1 MIKNFLPKS
10 LLGRA
15 LLIIVMPLI
24 ILQLVSAAI
33 FYETHWAKVS
43 RKLAYGLV
51 GDITTLVELLRLESA
66 DNSLKS
72 IQALASQNMG
82 LSLRLKKN
90 QILSKVDETGQ
101 NWDIEDTFV
110 KVLRSSL
117 QRPFNIKESAIEKHI
132 LVNIQLSQGV
142 LQVEF
147 SRKRLFSS
155 TTYVFVLWMVGTS
168 MILFGLAT
176 IFMRNQVKPIRRLA
190 IAAEDFGKGRD
201 TPNFKP
207 EGAREV
213 RQASSAFI
221 AMRDRIK
228 RQVSRRTEMLA
239 GVSHDL
245 RTPIT
250 RMKLQLELLKENKNT
265 GDLVRDLSE
274 MEHMLEGYLA
284 FARGEG
290 EEIPKEVDVVELVKQ
305 VIEDLKKNGANIGL
319 SSEKEVLISLRPNL
333 FRRCIANLIENAD
346 RYASAVFLEL
356 TVEAGFVKI
365 VIDDNG
371 PGISEKLRDQVFRPF
386 FRIDDSRNLDT
397 GGVGLGL
404 TIARDAIISHG
415 GEIELQDSPTGGLRV
430 LIKLPF

>member
-1 MIKNFLPKS
+1 
-10 LLGRA
+10 
-15 LLIIVMPLI
+15 
-24 ILQLVSAAI
+24 
-33 FYETHWAKVS
+33 
-43 RKLAYGLV
+43 
-51 GDITTLVELLRLESA
+51 
-66 DNSLKS
+66 
-72 IQALASQNMG
+72 MG
-82 LSLRLKKN
+82 LFLFIKKN

-265 GDLVRDLSE
+265 GDLVKDLSE